1 MNKLL
6 EKITEEN
13 NVNIEDVNKIIDIE
27 KKNVYKKKRFI
38 KGDLRQIIEDRVN
51 KMEEESWL

>member
-51 KMEEESWL
+51 KMEEES